1 MHYIEEKFKTIIV
14 LNGMH
19 AVFRSLPSC
28 WSFLI
33 HFFGTLL
40 PRVSATCPVPPDG
53 QLLEGEQIPLCPK
66 FSKFIGREENFWEGE
81 LSNQAKSSYLSKIIS
96 AVDRDDLQPNED
108 QIFLFFSRRSSPP
121 LSHGLL
127 TDDLFNFSWLTILF
141 YFLQAI
147 LLLVIEMTATHDW
160 LWFIQNWG

>member
-1 MHYIEEKFKTIIV
+1 MNDFYSVDKIKMHYIEEKFKTIIV
-14 LNGMH
+14 LNGMR

-66 FSKFIGREENFWEGE
+66 FSEFIGREENFWEGE

-96 AVDRDDLQPNED
+96 AVDRDDLPPNIIFNPI
-108 QIFLFFSRRSSPP
+108 QILKISSTRIKYSSFSQDVHHH
-121 LSHGLL
+121 L
-127 TDDLFNFSWLTILF
+127 
-141 YFLQAI
+141 
-147 LLLVIEMTATHDW
+147 
-160 LWFIQNWG
+160 

>member
-1 MHYIEEKFKTIIV
+1 M
-14 LNGMH
+14 
-19 AVFRSLPSC
+19 FRSLPSC

-53 QLLEGEQIPLCPK
+53 QLLEGEQKPLCPK

-96 AVDRDDLQPNED
+96 AVDRDESQPNIIFNLI
-108 QIFLFFSRRSSPP
+108 QILKISSTRIKYSSFSRRSSPP

-141 YFLQAI
+141 HFLQAI

-160 LWFIQNWG
+160 LWFIQDWG